1 MPHPTAL
8 LDDLDSPRPH
18 AAVMDVRLVKGLL
31 GLGLAAL
38 VSVALVETLTR
49 TIAPWDQRLYPLV
62 AAMLLLCLALL
73 HLRPQWAPHIYL
85 ALAILL
91 NAYLVTA
98 ILLALFSPFT
108 ARSPLA
114 LVSATFWMP
123 LGYVLAFLFLER
135 RAALGLVCLSFVAI
149 FLPSGIALSLG
160 PLPHW
165 DNELRAMLINMAL
178 AHFTFIAA
186 LLAIGRLR
194 YRYQMTRERMVAM
207 QVLASTDPLTG
218 LPNRRAMLEQLDTL
232 LALAERGRQ
241 PLSVL
246 LLDID
251 HFKLVNDNHG
261 HDVGDQVL
269 SQLGQVLSS
278 QVRACDL
285 VGRWGGEEF
294 LLLAPATCLE
304 EAREL
309 AERIRQA
316 VASTAFPHGQPLT
329 VSLGVTQFGP
339 SDHREALLRRAD
351 QALYQAKAAGRN
363 QSCCRSAAG

>member
-1 MPHPTAL
+1 
-8 LDDLDSPRPH
+8 
-18 AAVMDVRLVKGLL
+18 MDVRLVKGLL

-38 VSVALVETLTR
+38 ASVALVETLTR

-62 AAMLLLCLALL
+62 AAVLLLCLALL
-73 HLRPQWAPHIYL
+73 HHRPQWAPRIYL
-85 ALAILL
+85 ALALVL

-98 ILLALFSPFT
+98 ILLALFNPLMP
-108 ARSPLA
+108 RSPLA
-114 LVSATFWMP
+114 LVSSTFWMP

-135 RAALGLVCLSFVAI
+135 RAALGLVGITFTAI
-149 FLPSGIALSLG
+149 FLPSGIALSQGALAPWG
-160 PLPHW
+160 A
-165 DNELRAMLINMAL
+165 EVRAVLINMAL
-178 AHFTFIAA
+178 AHFTFIVA

-194 YRYQMTRERMVAM
+194 YRYQMARERMVAM

-218 LPNRRAMLEQLDTL
+218 LPNRRAMLEQLDNL
-232 LALAERGRQ
+232 LALAQRGRQ
-241 PLSVL
+241 VLSVL

-251 HFKLVNDNHG
+251 HFKQVNDNHG
-261 HDVGDQVL
+261 HEVGDQVL

-294 LLLAPATCLE
+294 LLLAPATLLE

-316 VASTAFPHGQPLT
+316 VATTAFPHGRVLT
-329 VSLGVTQFGP
+329 VSLGVTQYRP
-339 SDHREALLRRAD
+339 DDHREALLRRAD
-351 QALYQAKAAGRN
+351 QALYRAKAAGRN
-363 QSCCRSAAG
+363 QSCCAAAD